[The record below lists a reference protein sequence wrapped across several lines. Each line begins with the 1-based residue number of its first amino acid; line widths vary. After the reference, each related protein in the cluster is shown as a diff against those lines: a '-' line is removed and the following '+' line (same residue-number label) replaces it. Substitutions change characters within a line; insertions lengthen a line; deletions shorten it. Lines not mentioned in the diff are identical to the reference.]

1 MLGLGM
7 MLFSYA
13 VTSLFK
19 SAPGFRQ
26 PFADGSFGG
35 LSTMFNGLTGGTCCM
50 FHGFAS
56 LGRSF
61 LYGFAS
67 FLHWTLIFRPH
78 RKRCA
83 QRQNN
88 N

>member
-1 MLGLGM
+1 MVFGTRGSVASFFERISGVFQA
-7 MLFSYA
+7 FS
-13 VTSLFK
+13 
-19 SAPGFRQ
+19 
-26 PFADGSFGG
+26 DGSFGG

-50 FHGFAS
+50 FHGLAS

-67 FLHWTLIFRPH
+67 FLHWTLVFRPH

>member
-1 MLGLGM
+1 
-7 MLFSYA
+7 
-13 VTSLFK
+13 
-19 SAPGFRQ
+19 
-26 PFADGSFGG
+26 
-35 LSTMFNGLTGGTCCM
+35 MFNGLTGGTCCM
-50 FHGFAS
+50 FHGLAS
-56 LGRSF
+56 LGRRF